1 MGIITIMLMIYFI
14 KNRKNKR
21 ISEYAVL
28 TLPVIIYY
36 LIISKTA
43 PYLEQRY
50 ILPTL
55 PLITIGVVL
64 LVSYYINK
72 ISKKQ
77 VKLAINIIAV
87 IMICTLQVYGITTKE
102 PDYLYKGYNEYINL
116 AKEYQN
122 FQFVYVG
129 INGYNHIKNMPEF
142 AIYKESLILNET
154 QLELLKEREV
164 EDTFVVGIKLY
175 LNVDEV
181 LKKVLEYTGSNN
193 YELVLEGREIGF
205 EPNYYLV
212 SKK

>member
-1 MGIITIMLMIYFI
+1 MLMIYFI

-87 IMICTLQVYGITTKE
+87 IMVCVIQVYGITTKE

-205 EPNYYLV
+205 EANYYLV

>member
-64 LVSYYINK
+64 LVSYYISK

-87 IMICTLQVYGITTKE
+87 IMVCVIQVYGITTKE

-205 EPNYYLV
+205 EANYYLV

>member
-50 ILPTL
+50 ILSTL

-87 IMICTLQVYGITTKE
+87 IMVCIIQVYGITTKE

-205 EPNYYLV
+205 EANYYLV

>member
-1 MGIITIMLMIYFI
+1 MLMIYFI

-64 LVSYYINK
+64 LVSYYISK

-87 IMICTLQVYGITTKE
+87 IMVCVIQVYGITTKE

-164 EDTFVVGIKLY
+164 EDTFVAGIKLY

-205 EPNYYLV
+205 EANYYLV